1 MSGIFSKTLSEI
13 QPSLLTSGMG
23 IGNTHRRIS
32 LGYLPPDNK
41 NPLVRKFKSKGKKR
55 KRNRKRSTGQR
66 SFRSLVDDFGSSV
79 HEPIPDIDER
89 DLLNNVADYN
99 EYYDDIEQQ
108 NQQAI
113 SGDEISRT
121 TSLPSMTSE
130 DSGMENNPDVD
141 WILQEHDR
149 RYSSAHRPSSEDDI
163 APDSIA
169 NNNNKNSNT
178 NISNSPEGDVDYGSF
193 MNRVQTRRKLYKE
206 ALREGSQGPRRQSLM
221 SVTSRGSVPHIY
233 QESLDQESLRVLAH
247 EHVTY
252 RSEAKVLASYSLP
265 LMFTFLLEDIFPLV
279 CSLTVGYLG
288 KNELAAVSLASM
300 TSNITLGFFEGI
312 ATSLDTLC
320 PQAYGAG
327 RYYSVGVHLQR
338 CVAFSLVIY
347 VPFALFWFY
356 SEPLL
361 MLVVP
366 EKELVHLTAQ
376 FLRVL
381 IFGAPAYIFFE
392 NLKRFLQAQGIFD
405 AGIYVLLICAPLNIV
420 MSWTLVW
427 NKYIGIGFIGS
438 AVAVVINFWLMFFLL
453 LMYVIFIEGKKC
465 WGGFSKKAFTHW
477 KDLMHLAFS
486 GVIMLEAE
494 EISYECLT
502 LFSAYF
508 GTEYLAA
515 QSAVSS
521 VAALIYMVPFAIGI
535 STSTRIANFIGAK
548 RIDFA
553 HISAKVGI
561 SFSFIA
567 GMTNCTVLVLSR
579 NFIAGIFSRD
589 DTVKALISGILPVVG
604 FIQNFDS
611 LNAVAGSCLRGQG
624 MQTVGSIVNLVG
636 YYCFGIPLA
645 MILSWVFDWKL
656 YGLWIGIGCAML
668 VVGCIEAYFVLQ
680 PNWDRILSYAEKLR
694 EQDRDEEEEE
704 YFSDS
709 SDDEG
714 DEHSN
719 SSDEILNR
727 QPNEHTALLGIV

>member
-1 MSGIFSKTLSEI
+1 MHFRTFTTDHTPAHTYMSGIFSKTLSEV

-32 LGYLPPDNK
+32 LGFLPPDNK
-41 NPLVRKFKSKGKKR
+41 NPLVRKFRSKGKQR
-55 KRNRKRSTGQR
+55 KNRRKRSTDQR

-89 DLLNNVADYN
+89 QLLDNVQDYN
-99 EYYDDIEQQ
+99 AYYDDIERDVR
-108 NQQAI
+108 
-113 SGDEISRT
+113 SGEELSRT

-130 DSGMENNPDVD
+130 EHEEDGADVD

-149 RYSSAHRPSSEDDI
+149 RYSSAQRNSDDDI
-163 APDSIA
+163 AQQGSID
-169 NNNNKNSNT
+169 
-178 NISNSPEGDVDYGSF
+178 GDVDYGSF
-193 MNRVQTRRKLYKE
+193 MNRVQTRKKLYNA
-206 ALREGSQGPRRQSLM
+206 ALQEGLQEPRRQSLI
-221 SVTSRGSVPHIY
+221 SVTSRGSVPNIY
-233 QESLDQESLRVLAH
+233 QQSLDDASLEVLAH
-247 EHVTY
+247 EHVTFK
-252 RSEAKVLASYSLP
+252 SEAKILASYSLP

-338 CVAFSLVIY
+338 CIAFSFVIY
-347 VPFALFWFY
+347 IPFAFFWLY

-376 FLRVL
+376 FLQVL
-381 IFGAPAYIFFE
+381 IFGAPAYILFE

-405 AGIYVLLICAPLNIV
+405 AGIYVLLICAPLNIL

-438 AVAVVINFWLMFFLL
+438 AVAVVINFWLMFTLL
-453 LMYVIFIEGKKC
+453 LMYTIFVQGKKC

-477 KDLMHLAFS
+477 RDLAHLAFS

-553 HISAKVGI
+553 HISSKVGL

-567 GMTNCTVLVLSR
+567 GLTNCTILTLSR

-589 DTVKALISGILPVVG
+589 ETVKGLISGILPVVG
-604 FIQNFDS
+604 LIQNFDA

-624 MQTVGSIVNLVG
+624 MQSIGSIVNLVG

-656 YGLWIGIGCAML
+656 YGLWIGIGSAML
-668 VVGCIEAYFVLQ
+668 IVGSIEAYFVLQ

-694 EQDRDEEEEE
+694 EADNDEDEEE

-709 SDDEG
+709 SDDDG
-714 DEHSN
+714 DVHSS
-719 SSDEILNR
+719 SSDEQRDIPDEN
-727 QPNEHTALLGIV
+727 TALLSV

>member
-1 MSGIFSKTLSEI
+1 MSGILSKTLSEVH
-13 QPSLLTSGMG
+13 PRLLTSGMG

-32 LGYLPPDNK
+32 LGFLPPNNK
-41 NPLVRKFKSKGKKR
+41 NPLVRKYRSKGKKR
-55 KRNRKRSTGQR
+55 RRTRQGSTDHR

-89 DLLNNVADYN
+89 DLLENIEEYN
-99 EYYDDIEQQ
+99 DYYDDVDQM
-108 NQQAI
+108 AR
-113 SGDEISRT
+113 SGDELSRT
-121 TSLPSMTSE
+121 VSLPSMVSE
-130 DSGMENNPDVD
+130 TPEFSPPDVD

-149 RYSSAHRPSSEDDI
+149 RYSSIHQNSDEEN
-163 APDSIA
+163 APEEYTDR
-169 NNNNKNSNT
+169 
-178 NISNSPEGDVDYGSF
+178 DVGYGSF
-193 MNRVQTRRKLYKE
+193 MNRVQARRKLYNE
-206 ALREGSQGPRRQSLM
+206 ALQEGLQAPRRQSLI
-221 SVTSRGSVPHIY
+221 SVTSRGSIPNIY
-233 QESLDQESLRVLAH
+233 QEGLDSESLDILAH
-247 EHVTY
+247 EKVTY
-252 RSEAKVLASYSLP
+252 KSEAKILASYSLP

-338 CVAFSLVIY
+338 CIAFSLVIY
-347 VPFALFWFY
+347 VPFALFWYY

-376 FLRVL
+376 FLKVL

-405 AGIYVLLICAPLNIV
+405 AGIYVLLICAPLNV
-420 MSWTLVW
+420 FMSWTLVW

-453 LMYVIFIEGKKC
+453 LMYTIYVEGKKC

-477 KDLMHLAFS
+477 KDLAHLAVS
-486 GVIMLEAE
+486 GVVMLEAE
-494 EISYECLT
+494 EISYELLT

-548 RIDFA
+548 KVDYA
-553 HISAKVGI
+553 HISATVGLL
-561 SFSFIA
+561 FSFIA
-567 GMTNCTVLVLSR
+567 GLSNCTILILSR
-579 NFIAGIFSRD
+579 NFVANIFSRD
-589 DTVKALISGILPVVG
+589 ETVIALISGILPVVG
-604 FIQNFDS
+604 FVQNFDS

-624 MQTVGSIVNLVG
+624 MQSVGSIVNLVG

-656 YGLWIGIGCAML
+656 NGLWIGIGSAML
-668 VVGCIEAYFVLQ
+668 LVGLIESYFVLQ
-680 PNWDRILSYAEKLR
+680 PDWDRILSYADKLR
-694 EQDRDEEEEE
+694 EADQDETDDE

-714 DEHSN
+714 DEHS
-719 SSDEILNR
+719 SLLDEGRHI
-727 QPNEHTALLGIV
+727 PNKHNALLSA

>member
-1 MSGIFSKTLSEI
+1 MSGIFSKTLSEVK
-13 QPSLLTSGMG
+13 PSLLTSGMG

-41 NPLVRKFKSKGKKR
+41 NPLVRKFRSKGQKR

-89 DLLNNVADYN
+89 DLLNNVEDYN
-99 EYYDDIEQQ
+99 DYYDDIE
-108 NQQAI
+108 NRPHDAR

-130 DSGMENNPDVD
+130 NSEVEANPDVD

-149 RYSSAHRPSSEDDI
+149 RYSSAHRPTSEEEI
-163 APDSIA
+163 APDSSA
-169 NNNNKNSNT
+169 T
-178 NISNSPEGDVDYGSF
+178 EGDVDYGSF

-221 SVTSRGSVPHIY
+221 SVTSRGSIPHIY
-233 QESLDQESLRVLAH
+233 QESLDEESLRVLAH

-347 VPFALFWFY
+347 IPFALFWYY

-376 FLRVL
+376 FLKVL

-465 WGGFSKKAFTHW
+465 WGGFSRKAFTHW
-477 KDLMHLAFS
+477 RDLMHLAFS

-553 HISAKVGI
+553 HISAKVGL

-567 GMTNCTVLVLSR
+567 GITNCTVLVLSR
-579 NFIAGIFSRD
+579 NFVAGIFSRD
-589 DTVKALISGILPVVG
+589 EKVKGLISGILPVVG

-624 MQTVGSIVNLVG
+624 MQSVGSIVNLVG

-668 VVGCIEAYFVLQ
+668 VVGSIESYFVLQ

-714 DEHSN
+714 DEHS
-719 SSDEILNR
+719 SSSEEASHR
-727 QPNEHTALLGIV
+727 ATEHTALLGIV